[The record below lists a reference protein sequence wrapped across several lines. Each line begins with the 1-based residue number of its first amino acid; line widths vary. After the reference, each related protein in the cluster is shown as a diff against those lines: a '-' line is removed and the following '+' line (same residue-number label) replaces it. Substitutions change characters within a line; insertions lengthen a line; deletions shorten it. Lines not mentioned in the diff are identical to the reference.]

1 MRARALAASWPG
13 DAGTTGLRLFAA
25 QVRESARDNAVAY
38 VLVAGLFA
46 VTLLASIARGDD
58 FLPLV
63 AVYASR
69 VGHAALIVIP
79 VVVAFLMIRS
89 NVRGRASS
97 LGALREHTRDCVES
111 GLAAKVLLASAAL
124 IAFMA
129 AFLFNKMLIPEV
141 VPFKWDAT
149 FAELDLMLFGGVH
162 PWELLHPVLGF
173 PPVTLFIDMMYS
185 VWVVLMVMFWVG
197 AAIPRASSALGR
209 QYILAT
215 ALTWTVVGLV
225 MATLLSSAGPCYYA
239 LVAPNAPDP
248 FAGLNA
254 YLDTVSQTYPL
265 SSSWMKDYL
274 WQIHTGQIDEAGGI
288 SAMPSMHNAQAV
300 LFAAF
305 AYRLNRAFGHL
316 MAVYAA
322 VIFVGSIHLGWHY
335 AVDGIVGAAGA
346 LAIWQAAG
354 IIVGL
359 PRQETG
365 TNGEKG
371 RSDREC
377 RDTHPQA

>member
-1 MRARALAASWPG
+1 MATSWPG
-13 DAGTTGLRLFAA
+13 DAGTSGLRLFAA
-25 QVRESARDNAVAY
+25 QMLESARDNAVAY

-46 VTLLASIARGDD
+46 VTLLASIARGDE
-58 FLPLV
+58 FLPLL
-63 AVYASR
+63 AVYVAR
-69 VGHAALIVIP
+69 VGHAALIVVP
-79 VVVAFLMIRS
+79 TVVVFLMVRS
-89 NVRGRASS
+89 ELRGHASS
-97 LGALREHTRDCVES
+97 LGCLREHARDCIES

-141 VPFKWDAT
+141 VPFKWDTT
-149 FAELDLMLFGGVH
+149 FAELDRMLFGGVH

-173 PPVTLFIDMMYS
+173 APVTIVIDMMYAL
-185 VWVVLMVMFWVG
+185 WVVLMVMFWVG
-197 AAIPRASSALGR
+197 AVIPRVPPAVGSRYVLAS
-209 QYILAT
+209 
-215 ALTWTVVGLV
+215 ALTWIVVGLV

-239 LVAPNAPDP
+239 LVALGAPDP

-274 WQIHTGQIDEAGGI
+274 WQIHAGHIDEAGGI

-305 AYRLNRAFGHL
+305 AYRLSRAFGHL

-346 LAIWQAAG
+346 LAIWRVAG
-354 IIVGL
+354 IMTGL
-359 PRQETG
+359 PRQET
-365 TNGEKG
+365 EWRK
-371 RSDREC
+371 RAQR
-377 RDTHPQA
+377 P